1 MTSLLRVSLSLNLLS
16 IIAGLLLLAF
26 YKRMIERFFVHPGY
40 ERRYSIFENNPV
52 EPEDTVF
59 LGDSIT
65 EWFPLD
71 EMFPDIRIKNRGI
84 SGDTTDGVL
93 RRLHQITGGQP
104 RRIFFKIGTNDIG
117 FGRTLPHV
125 IANYETILA
134 QIKAESPHTQVFV
147 LSILPRHR
155 RFAGRIQAVNREI
168 AALAQKYAYPFID
181 LFPHFANEHGGLLA
195 EFTNDDLHLLAAGY
209 AQFRA
214 VIAPYVY
221 SE

>member
-1 MTSLLRVSLSLNLLS
+1 MTPLLFVSLFLNLLS

-26 YKRMIERFFVHPGY
+26 YKLIIKRFFVQPGY

-65 EWFPLD
+65 EWFPLN

-104 RRIFFKIGTNDIG
+104 RRIFCKIGTNDIG
-117 FGRTLPHV
+117 FGHALPHI
-125 IANYETILA
+125 IANYEMILA
-134 QIKAESPHTQVFV
+134 QIKAESPGTQVFV

-155 RFAGRIQAVNREI
+155 RFVGQIQAANRDI

-181 LFPHFANEHGGLLA
+181 LFPHFANEHGGLRP

-209 AQFRA
+209 AQFKA
-214 VIAPYVY
+214 VIAPFVY